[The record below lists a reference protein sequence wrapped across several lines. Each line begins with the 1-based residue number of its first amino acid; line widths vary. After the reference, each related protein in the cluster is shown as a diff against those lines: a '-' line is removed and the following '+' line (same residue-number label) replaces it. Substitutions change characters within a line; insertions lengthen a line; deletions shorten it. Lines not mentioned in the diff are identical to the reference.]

1 MIIPEERKYVI
12 FDVTELGAIDFTEVL
27 ETSANTVRY
36 SVDGLQTFV
45 KYDGAMPPSV
55 AALTTKSQ
63 EYTHAEMLSILYGE
77 VWTDPNQIEA

>member
-45 KYDGAMPPSV
+45 KYDGAMPSSV